1 MVHLHLLKYPL
12 HLNLILTLIL
22 LYKLGLT
29 LRPLRYQ
36 GQKITFLEKKIIGVF
51 LLKMMEDHSIL
62 TEGLGELIMGI
73 GQKFDH
79 HKQSQLGDGI
89 TLHLQILYL
98 MGECDFI

>member
-1 MVHLHLLKYPL
+1 
-12 HLNLILTLIL
+12 
-22 LYKLGLT
+22 
-29 LRPLRYQ
+29 
-36 GQKITFLEKKIIGVF
+36 
-51 LLKMMEDHSIL
+51 MEDHSIL